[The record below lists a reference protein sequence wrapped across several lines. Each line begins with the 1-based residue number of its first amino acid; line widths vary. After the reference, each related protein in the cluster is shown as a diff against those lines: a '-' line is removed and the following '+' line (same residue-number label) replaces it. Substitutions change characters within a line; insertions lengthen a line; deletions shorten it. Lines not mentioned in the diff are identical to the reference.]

1 MICTHRDTTV
11 DIATKRPQ
19 MAIWAIGGLE
29 PHGPHLPLGTD
40 VLIVD
45 ALAQRVAERL
55 GDVYLLPTFPF
66 GVSVSHRGGTIGAV
80 SLRFE
85 TLMAVVRD
93 VVESLYAQRI
103 SKVAVINNIG
113 VVEGASVMPFQNRIV
128 KTAVR
133 QINYDHPESQVIWV
147 HPASVARESL
157 RDILGESDSDLHA
170 GELETSLILYLYPK
184 LVKNIPQGYVP
195 AVHRSCLSY
204 LPLSVL
210 APQGI
215 WGRPDLASAE
225 KGRLAF
231 EAMVQETVRYIRR
244 SFSIL
249 ERMKKEVEIHG

>member
-29 PHGPHLPLGTD
+29 PHVPHLPLGTD

-45 ALAQRVAERL
+45 ALAQQVAERL

-66 GVSVSHRGGTIGAV
+66 GVSIFHRGTIGAV

-93 VVESLYAQRI
+93 VVESLYTQRI

-113 VVEGASVMPFQNRIV
+113 VVEGASVMPFQNRVV

-133 QINYDHPESQVIWV
+133 QINYDYPESQVIWV

-170 GELETSLILYLYPK
+170 GELESSLMLYLYPK
-184 LVKNIPQGYVP
+184 LVKDIPQGYVP
-195 AVHRSCLSY
+195 ALPRGCLSY

-215 WGRPDLASAE
+215 WGRPDLASVE